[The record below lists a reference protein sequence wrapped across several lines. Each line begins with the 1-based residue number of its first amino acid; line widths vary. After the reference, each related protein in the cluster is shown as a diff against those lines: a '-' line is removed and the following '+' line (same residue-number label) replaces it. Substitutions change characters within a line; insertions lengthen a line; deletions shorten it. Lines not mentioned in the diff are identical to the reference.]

1 MRVMAA
7 SLAGWLLGA
16 QVLAFGQTLPVV
28 PPTATAP
35 AVPALRPP
43 PAAPLETVSRRDREL
58 AGYEAADRVAPPPRN
73 GIVFVG
79 SSSIVDWD
87 VKSAF
92 PELNIINRGLWGSSL
107 ADAVRLVDRLVLAYE
122 PRLVVLYAGD
132 NDINSGRLAEEVVVE
147 FERFVRA
154 IHLAR
159 PQTRIV
165 YIGIKPSL
173 QRWVQIDRMRAA
185 NRMIRAF
192 AERDD
197 RVAFVDVDQAML
209 GWDEKPRHEL
219 FLSDG
224 LHMSAQG
231 YQIWSTLLRPFLL
244 P

>member
-7 SLAGWLLGA
+7 TLAGWLAGA
-16 QVLAFGQTLPVV
+16 SVMTAGQSLPAV
-28 PPTATAP
+28 PPTVTTPAP
-35 AVPALRPP
+35 AIPTVPVL
-43 PAAPLETVSRRDREL
+43 PLEPISRRDKEL
-58 AGYEAADRVAPPPRN
+58 AGYDAIDRLSPPPHN

-87 VKSAF
+87 VTKYF
-92 PELNIINRGLWGSSL
+92 PDLAIINRGLWGSSM
-107 ADAVRLVDRLVLAYE
+107 ADAVRFVDRLILPYE

-132 NDINSGRLAEEVVVE
+132 NDINNGRLAEEVVVE

-165 YIGIKPSL
+165 FIGIKPSL
-173 QRWVQIDRMRAA
+173 QRWVQIDRMRMA
-185 NRMIRAF
+185 NQMVRAY

-209 GWDEKPRHEL
+209 GWDEKPRREL
-219 FLSDG
+219 FVSDG
-224 LHMSAQG
+224 LHLTAQG
-231 YQIWSTLLRPFLL
+231 YQLWSTLLRPFLL

>member
-7 SLAGWLLGA
+7 SLAGWLLWGSIGA
-16 QVLAFGQTLPVV
+16 SSQSLPAV
-28 PPTATAP
+28 PPTVTTP
-35 AVPALRPP
+35 QPSIVPPAL
-43 PAAPLETVSRRDREL
+43 ALEPVSRRDKEL
-58 AGYEAADRVAPPPRN
+58 AGYDATDRVAPPPRN

-87 VKSAF
+87 VARYF
-92 PELNIINRGLWGSSL
+92 PDLPITNRGLWGSSL

-122 PRLVVLYAGD
+122 PRLVVVYAGD

-154 IHLAR
+154 IHVAR
-159 PQTRIV
+159 PQARV
-165 YIGIKPSL
+165 VFIGIKPSP

-197 RVAFVDVDQAML
+197 RVAYVDVDHAML
-209 GWDEKPRHEL
+209 GWDEKPRREL
-219 FLSDG
+219 FVSDG
-224 LHMSAQG
+224 LHLSPLG
-231 YQIWSTLLRPFLL
+231 YQLWSTLLRPYLL